1 MSVEAAAPARPMR
14 ADARRNYEAIV
25 RVAIDAFAEHGT
37 NASLDDIASRAGV
50 GPGTLYRHF
59 PNRDCLLEAALV
71 DSRHDLLALAER
83 LLESDDADAALD
95 EWMLALAQHAGAWNG
110 LADSIAQSLNKEKS
124 PLGAS
129 CGEVIT
135 ATRKLLERASTLGT
149 VTADASARE
158 LFIMA
163 GSLAWAADRAARGN
177 GHDSA
182 DDELP
187 RLLSL
192 LMRGL
197 RQPPAPHITAA
208 RAQPPAAP
216 A

>member
-1 MSVEAAAPARPMR
+1 VGVELATPPRPMR

-25 RVAIDAFAEHGT
+25 KVAAEAFAEHGT
-37 NASLDDIASRAGV
+37 QTSLDDIASRAGV

-71 DSRHDLLALAER
+71 DSRHQLLALGER
-83 LLESDDADAALD
+83 LLDADDADAALD
-95 EWMLALAQHAGAWNG
+95 EWMFALARHAGTWDG
-110 LADSIAQSLNKEKS
+110 LADSIAQSLNNEKS

-129 CGEVIT
+129 CGAVIT
-135 ATRKLLERASTLGT
+135 ATEKLLGRATALGS

-177 GHDSA
+177 GKGASA
-182 DDELP
+182 EDELP
-187 RLLSL
+187 RLLAL

-197 RQPPAPHITAA
+197 R
-208 RAQPPAAP
+208 
-216 A
+216 

>member
-1 MSVEAAAPARPMR
+1 VGVELAAPPRPMR

-25 RVAIDAFAEHGT
+25 RVAGEAFAEHGT
-37 NASLDDIASRAGV
+37 QTSLDHIASRAGV

-71 DSRHDLLALAER
+71 DSRHQLLALGER
-83 LLESDDADAALD
+83 LLDADDADAALD
-95 EWMLALAQHAGAWNG
+95 EWMFALARHAGTWDG
-110 LADSIAQSLNKEKS
+110 LADSIAQSLNNEKS

-129 CGEVIT
+129 CGAVII
-135 ATRKLLERASTLGT
+135 ATRNLLERATALGS

-177 GHDSA
+177 GKGGTA
-182 DDELP
+182 EDELP
-187 RLLSL
+187 RLLAL

-197 RQPPAPHITAA
+197 R
-208 RAQPPAAP
+208 
-216 A
+216 

>member
-1 MSVEAAAPARPMR
+1 MGVELTAPPRPMR

-25 RVAIDAFAEHGT
+25 QVAAEAFAEHGT
-37 NASLDDIASRAGV
+37 QTSLDDIASRAGV

-71 DSRHDLLALAER
+71 DSRHQLLALGER
-83 LLESDDADAALD
+83 LLDADDADAALD
-95 EWMLALAQHAGAWNG
+95 EWMFALARHAGTWDG
-110 LADSIAQSLNKEKS
+110 LADSIAQSLNNEKS

-129 CGEVIT
+129 CGAVIT
-135 ATRKLLERASTLGT
+135 ATRKLLERATALGS

-177 GHDSA
+177 GRGTA
-182 DDELP
+182 EDELP
-187 RLLSL
+187 RLLAL

-197 RQPPAPHITAA
+197 R
-208 RAQPPAAP
+208 
-216 A
+216 

>member
-1 MSVEAAAPARPMR
+1 MR
-14 ADARRNYEAIV
+14 ADARRNYETIV
-25 RVAIDAFAEHGT
+25 RVAGEAFAEHGT
-37 NASLDDIASRAGV
+37 HASLDDIACRAGV

-59 PNRDCLLEAALV
+59 PNRESLLEATLV
-71 DSRHDLLALAER
+71 DSRHELLALGER
-83 LLESDDADAALD
+83 LLDADDADDALD
-95 EWMLALAQHAGAWNG
+95 EWMFALARHAGAWDG

-129 CGEVIT
+129 CGAVIE
-135 ATRKLLERASTLGT
+135 ATRRLLERAKALGS

-177 GHDSA
+177 GKGGTA
-182 DDELP
+182 EDELP

-197 RQPPAPHITAA
+197 RSPSRTTSSSSL
-208 RAQPPAAP
+208 
-216 A
+216 

>member
-1 MSVEAAAPARPMR
+1 MIVEAAAPSRPMR

-25 RVAIDAFAEHGT
+25 RVAGEAFAEHGT
-37 NASLDDIASRAGV
+37 HASLDDIACRAGV

-71 DSRHDLLALAER
+71 ESRHELQALGAR
-83 LLESDDADAALD
+83 LLEADDAGAALD
-95 EWMLALAQHAGAWNG
+95 EWMLALARHSGTWDG
-110 LADSIAQSLNKEKS
+110 LADSIAQSLRNEKS

-129 CGEVIT
+129 C
-135 ATRKLLERASTLGT
+135 STLLDATSRLLDRAKQQGA

-158 LFIMA
+158 LFLMA

-177 GHDSA
+177 G

-187 RLLSL
+187 RLLAL
-192 LMRGL
+192 LMRGI
-197 RQPPAPHITAA
+197 R
-208 RAQPPAAP
+208 
-216 A
+216 

>member
-1 MSVEAAAPARPMR
+1 MR

-25 RVAIDAFAEHGT
+25 RVAIEAFAEHGT
-37 NASLDDIASRAGV
+37 NTSLDDIANRAGV

-71 DSRHDLLALAER
+71 DSRYELLALAER
-83 LLESDDADAALD
+83 LLHADDADAALD
-95 EWMLALAQHAGAWNG
+95 EWMFALARHAGAWDG
-110 LADSIAQSLNKEKS
+110 LADSIAQSLNREKS

-135 ATRKLLERASTLGT
+135 ATQKLLERASTLGT
-149 VTADASARE
+149 VTADATARE

-177 GHDSA
+177 GRGSA

-197 RQPPAPHITAA
+197 R
-208 RAQPPAAP
+208 
-216 A
+216 

>member
-1 MSVEAAAPARPMR
+1 MSVELAARPRPMR

-25 RVAIDAFAEHGT
+25 RVAVEAFAEHGT
-37 NASLDDIASRAGV
+37 NTSLDDIANRAGV

-71 DSRHDLLALAER
+71 DSRHRLLALGEE
-83 LLESDDADAALD
+83 LLVADDADAALD
-95 EWMLALAQHAGAWNG
+95 EWMFALARHAGAWDG
-110 LADSIAQSLNKEKS
+110 LADSIAQSLNNEKS

-129 CGEVIT
+129 CGAVIT
-135 ATRKLLERASTLGT
+135 ATEKLLERATAQGS
-149 VTADASARE
+149 VKADASARE

-177 GHDSA
+177 GKGA
-182 DDELP
+182 TGADELP
-187 RLLSL
+187 RLLAL

-197 RQPPAPHITAA
+197 R
-208 RAQPPAAP
+208 
-216 A
+216 

>member
-1 MSVEAAAPARPMR
+1 MGVELAAPPRPMR

-25 RVAIDAFAEHGT
+25 RVAGEAFAEHGT
-37 NASLDDIASRAGV
+37 AASLDDIANRAGV

-71 DSRHDLLALAER
+71 DSRHELLALGER
-83 LLESDDADAALD
+83 LLDADDADDALD
-95 EWMLALAQHAGAWNG
+95 EWMFALARHAGAWDG

-129 CGEVIT
+129 CGAVIT
-135 ATRKLLERASTLGT
+135 STRKLLERATALGS

-177 GHDSA
+177 GKGASA
-182 DDELP
+182 EDELP
-187 RLLSL
+187 RLLAL

-197 RQPPAPHITAA
+197 R
-208 RAQPPAAP
+208 
-216 A
+216 

>member
-1 MSVEAAAPARPMR
+1 VGVELAASPRPMR

-25 RVAIDAFAEHGT
+25 QVAAEAFAEHGT
-37 NASLDDIASRAGV
+37 QTSLDDIASRAGV

-71 DSRHDLLALAER
+71 DSRHQLLALGER
-83 LLESDDADAALD
+83 LLDADDADPALD
-95 EWMLALAQHAGAWNG
+95 EWMFALARHAGTWDG
-110 LADSIAQSLNKEKS
+110 LADSIAQSLNNEKS

-129 CGEVIT
+129 CGAVIT
-135 ATRKLLERASTLGT
+135 ATEKLLERATALGS

-177 GHDSA
+177 GKGASA
-182 DDELP
+182 EDELP
-187 RLLSL
+187 RLLAL

-197 RQPPAPHITAA
+197 R
-208 RAQPPAAP
+208 
-216 A
+216 

>member
-1 MSVEAAAPARPMR
+1 MSVEAAAPSRPMR

-25 RVAIDAFAEHGT
+25 RVAGEAFAEHGT
-37 NASLDDIASRAGV
+37 HASLDDIACRAGV

-71 DSRHDLLALAER
+71 ESRHELQALGAR
-83 LLESDDADAALD
+83 LLEADDAGAALD
-95 EWMLALAQHAGAWNG
+95 EWMLALARHSGTWDG
-110 LADSIAQSLNKEKS
+110 LADSIAQSLRNEKS

-129 CGEVIT
+129 C
-135 ATRKLLERASTLGT
+135 STLLDATSRLLDRAKEQGA

-158 LFIMA
+158 LFLMA

-177 GHDSA
+177 G
-182 DDELP
+182 DDKLP
-187 RLLSL
+187 RLLAL

-197 RQPPAPHITAA
+197 R
-208 RAQPPAAP
+208 
-216 A
+216 

>member
-1 MSVEAAAPARPMR
+1 MGVELAAPPRPMR

-25 RVAIDAFAEHGT
+25 KVAAEAFAEHGT
-37 NASLDDIASRAGV
+37 QTSLDDIASRAGV

-71 DSRHDLLALAER
+71 DSRHQLLALGDR
-83 LLESDDADAALD
+83 LLDADDADAALD
-95 EWMLALAQHAGAWNG
+95 EWMFALARHAGTWDG
-110 LADSIAQSLNKEKS
+110 LADSIAQSLNNEKS

-129 CGEVIT
+129 CGAVIT
-135 ATRKLLERASTLGT
+135 VTRKLLERATALGS

-163 GSLAWAADRAARGN
+163 GSLAWAADRAARGDGKGN
-177 GHDSA
+177 SA
-182 DDELP
+182 EDELP
-187 RLLSL
+187 RLLAL

-197 RQPPAPHITAA
+197 R
-208 RAQPPAAP
+208 
-216 A
+216 